1 MELRSLEELREVEE
15 VVRRLTPMGF
25 SNVGMMSVEDTIE
38 YQQETIAAADLV
50 PAVPEQTRRSF
61 ERLRALHTY
70 GALCYDL
77 YTVASDQSLIVLE
90 LALAERF
97 VEFYGGSVQL
107 AKGQRV
113 ETIPCDTYQ
122 AVFDALQGHG
132 RFPARDGWRLRL
144 STGGKQVRFNG
155 YLSDLFEWAR
165 SEGLLR
171 GQRNRRL
178 EPLIVKMRNDVAHA
192 RGYRVTTPI
201 DSARAIWHTAELI
214 NQLWGSPTTGGQRY
228 PGPVSREVLAIG
240 WNGDPPDNWTLLRA
254 SDQFEHARSEL
265 RDWTFLLV
273 RGVENDEGLWNFH
286 SRFEFTGFPTDYLYG
301 PCSYLEALK
310 WIKSS
315 ELERDRA
322 VYLDRLFLVRIIA
335 DGVEWSRRPELFAA
349 LRGVDREGEWH
360 LVQADFPGDAVMH
373 VRGGPWGAAEPCAA
387 SGPCFNCA
395 VEPLATG
402 TWDEISAQLKHLA
415 PGLVPLWPPEV
426 RVPGRWLI

>member
-50 PAVPEQTRRSF
+50 PAVPEQTRKSF
-61 ERLRALHTY
+61 ERLRVLHTY

-107 AKGQRV
+107 AKGQQV

-132 RFPARDGWRLRL
+132 RFPACGRMAPA
-144 STGGKQVRFNG
+144 SQH
-155 YLSDLFEWAR
+155 
-165 SEGLLR
+165 R
-171 GQRNRRL
+171 GQASQVQRLPVGFVRVGEERGPSTRSAEPPAGAPDCQDAQRRR
-178 EPLIVKMRNDVAHA
+178 PCA
-192 RGYRVTTPI
+192 GYRVTTPI

-315 ELERDRA
+315 ELERDGA

-349 LRGVDREGEWH
+349 LRGADRERR
-360 LVQADFPGDAVMH
+360 VASRA
-373 VRGGPWGAAEPCAA
+373 GG
-387 SGPCFNCA
+387 
-395 VEPLATG
+395 L
-402 TWDEISAQLKHLA
+402 
-415 PGLVPLWPPEV
+415 
-426 RVPGRWLI
+426 PGRRRYARSRRSVGCCRTLCC

>member
-1 MELRSLEELREVEE
+1 
-15 VVRRLTPMGF
+15 MGF

-50 PAVPEQTRRSF
+50 PAVPEQTRKSF
-61 ERLRALHTY
+61 ERLRVLDTY

-107 AKGQRV
+107 AKGQQV

-192 RGYRVTTPI
+192 RVTVSQHRSTRRVRSGTQQRSSTSSGVHQQRAVSGTP
-201 DSARAIWHTAELI
+201 DPSVARCLPSVGTEIH
-214 NQLWGSPTTGGQRY
+214 PTTGR
-228 PGPVSREVLAIG
+228 
-240 WNGDPPDNWTLLRA
+240 
-254 SDQFEHARSEL
+254 
-265 RDWTFLLV
+265 
-273 RGVENDEGLWNFH
+273 
-286 SRFEFTGFPTDYLYG
+286 
-301 PCSYLEALK
+301 C
-310 WIKSS
+310 
-315 ELERDRA
+315 
-322 VYLDRLFLVRIIA
+322 
-335 DGVEWSRRPELFAA
+335 
-349 LRGVDREGEWH
+349 
-360 LVQADFPGDAVMH
+360 
-373 VRGGPWGAAEPCAA
+373 
-387 SGPCFNCA
+387 
-395 VEPLATG
+395 
-402 TWDEISAQLKHLA
+402 
-415 PGLVPLWPPEV
+415 
-426 RVPGRWLI
+426 